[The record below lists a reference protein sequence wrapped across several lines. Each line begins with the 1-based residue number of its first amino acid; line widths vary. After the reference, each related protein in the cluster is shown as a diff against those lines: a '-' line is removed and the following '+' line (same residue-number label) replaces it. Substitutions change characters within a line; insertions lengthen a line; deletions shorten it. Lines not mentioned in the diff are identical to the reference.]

1 MEVHNMTSETVVPP
15 PATPCAS
22 FDNIPA
28 VLDSA
33 RVAELLG
40 CTKATIED
48 LLPRGHLPGVKLGR
62 GWCIPGAALI
72 QRLNDMATEQAEE
85 RRQAPTQQMVI
96 ASGNDSQRAARA
108 VEPAAGAPPIVAPPS
123 ASIARGRIEWTLMS
137 KHHSP
142 IP

>member
-1 MEVHNMTSETVVPP
+1 MTSETVVPP

-48 LLPRGHLPGVKLGR
+48 LLRRGDLPGVKLGR

-85 RRQAPTQQMVI
+85 RRLALVQQMTS
-96 ASGNDSQRAARA
+96 ASARA
-108 VEPAAGAPPIVAPPS
+108 RQLGVRDLDPAATAPRSSRRRVPPS
-123 ASIARGRIEWTLMS
+123 LNGGSDGR
-137 KHHSP
+137 
-142 IP
+142 

>member
-1 MEVHNMTSETVVPP
+1 MTSETVVPP

-28 VLDSA
+28 VLDLA

-40 CTKATIED
+40 CTEATIED
-48 LLPRGHLPGVKLGR
+48 LLRRGDLPGVKLGR

-85 RRQAPTQQMVI
+85 RRLALVQQMTS
-96 ASGNDSQRAARA
+96 ASAKACQRGARDLD
-108 VEPAAGAPPIVAPPS
+108 PAATVRRSSRRRVPPS
-123 ASIARGRIEWTLMS
+123 LDGGPDG
-137 KHHSP
+137 H
-142 IP
+142 